1 MVSDAPAD
9 TVAIVCRVLAEVAND
24 PGIDASTRLAIDS
37 LQALQVL
44 VELEKRFDLE
54 IDELEIFDGWF
65 DTPSLIAEYLEGLRQ
80 RRGEAA
86 AEIPR
91 SAVS

>member
-1 MVSDAPAD
+1 VSQDAAD
-9 TVAIVCRVLAEVAND
+9 TVAVVRQVVADVAND
-24 PGIDASTRLAIDS
+24 PSIEAATQLAIDS

-44 VELEKRFDLE
+44 VELEKLFDVE

-65 DTPSLIAEYLEGLRQ
+65 DTPKLIAEYLERLQQ

-86 AEIPR
+86 SGVPR